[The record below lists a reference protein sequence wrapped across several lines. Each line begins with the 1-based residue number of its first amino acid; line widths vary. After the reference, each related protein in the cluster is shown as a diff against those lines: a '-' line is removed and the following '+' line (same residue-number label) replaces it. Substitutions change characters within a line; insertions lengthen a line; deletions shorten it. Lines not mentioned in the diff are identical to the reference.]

1 MDLSVFGLEALNERI
16 LMENAERLGR
26 EERRLIGQKHP
37 VQPLPSLSLAAAA
50 TRRLSASDSLLSSA
64 ALQRDG
70 CLGMIDV
77 CMMSASLG
85 GRRHRLSSHFLC
97 NPLIPPSHLT

>member
-77 CMMSASLG
+77 RQP
-85 GRRHRLSSHFLC
+85 RRPPTSM
-97 NPLIPPSHLT
+97 NPSIHLT